1 MKKKTMKLFAAAVA
15 LSALTACS
23 DSNFSELES
32 GVIEPSDARTENS
45 AVLTDKNGLAIS
57 SVSADMGT
65 YYLDIKTNGN
75 WYIETPDNMEFL
87 PTKMAGTGSA
97 RVPVMIANNWAEARE
112 LSYKVKFIGED
123 GTSTR
128 AEGDASQTVAQA
140 SSTNLAGFKE
150 IVNSNIFVGY
160 GYNPSKSS
168 IPELC
173 TGIEIFDMATLKS
186 NAALVISSLS
196 PQAKE
201 TYTYAH
207 SESALD
213 KIIGVSA
220 SPGGNFGPV
229 KLDSLGVSVDVTRID
244 HTGSTTMQKSL
255 NRSVYSRELL
265 WANAT
270 TDANKKFVETNFSN
284 GFKYYKQRFIDQLKA
299 AQTDAAKKQVAEEF
313 FKVVGT
319 HFIEK
324 AMLGCEFA
332 YRMTIDSTKVKKA
345 TEVKAALDFKW
356 QQQVKDTTGLDSV
369 ARAKAQAQNANLK
382 NFVFKANVQVTDSE
396 RKASEST
403 KASVKARGGDIELVS
418 ILNTGGSLF
427 ADDFAKWLLGTSPE
441 KAVMV
446 GIQNQPIYML
456 FDDSSTANA
465 DEKAAHNWLKT
476 YIDKHYKIEES
487 TFGQISSQTVKN

>member
-1 MKKKTMKLFAAAVA
+1 MKKMAKQFFAVVAALA
-15 LSALTACS
+15 AFTACS
-23 DSNFSELES
+23 DSNFSENDP
-32 GVIEPSDARTENS
+32 VVEPISDARIMNS
-45 AVLTDKNGLAIS
+45 AVLTNANGQQIS

-65 YYLDIKTNGN
+65 YYLDIKTNGV
-75 WYIETPDNMEFL
+75 WYIETPDNMEFT
-87 PTKMAGTGSA
+87 PTKMTGTGSA
-97 RVPVMIANNWAEARE
+97 RVPVLIGNNWAEARQ
-112 LSYKVKFIGED
+112 LSYKVKFIDENGQMRAAGD
-123 GTSTR
+123 G
-128 AEGDASQTVAQA
+128 GQTVNQE

-160 GYNPSKSS
+160 GYNPTKSS

-173 TGIEIFDMATLKS
+173 TGIEIFNMATLKS
-186 NAALVISSLS
+186 NADLVINSLS

-229 KLDSLGVSVDVTRID
+229 KLDSLGVTVDVTRTE
-244 HTGSTTMQKSL
+244 HTGSTTIQKTL

-265 WANAT
+265 WANAMV
-270 TDANKKFVETNFSN
+270 DANKKFVDTYLSN
-284 GFKYYKQRFIDQLKA
+284 GFKYYKQRFIEQLNA
-299 AQTDAAKKQVAEEF
+299 ATKDADKKQVAEEF

-332 YRMTIDSTKVKKA
+332 YRMTVDSSKVKKA

-356 QQQVKDTTGLDSV
+356 QQQVKDTTGLDS
-369 ARAKAQAQNANLK
+369 AAMAKAQAQNANLK

-418 ILNTGGSLF
+418 ILNTGGSLI
-427 ADDFAKWLLGTSPE
+427 ADDFAKWLLGTAPE
-441 KAVMV
+441 KATMV

-456 FDDSSTANA
+456 FDDSDTANEK
-465 DEKAAHNWLKT
+465 EKAAHNWLKT
-476 YIDKHYKIEES
+476 YIDKNYKIEES
-487 TFGQISSQTVKN
+487 TVGQISSQTVKD

>member
-1 MKKKTMKLFAAAVA
+1 MAKQFFAVVVA
-15 LSALTACS
+15 LAAFTACS
-23 DSNFSELES
+23 DSNFSENDP
-32 GVIEPSDARTENS
+32 VVEPISDARIMNS
-45 AVLTDKNGLAIS
+45 AVLTNANGQQIS

-65 YYLDIKTNGN
+65 YYLDIKTNGV
-75 WYIETPDNMEFL
+75 WYIETPDNMEFT
-87 PTKMAGTGSA
+87 PTKMTGTGSA
-97 RVPVMIANNWAEARE
+97 RVPVLIGNNWAEARQ
-112 LSYKVKFIGED
+112 LSYKVKFIDENGQMRAAGD
-123 GTSTR
+123 G
-128 AEGDASQTVAQA
+128 GQTVNQE

-160 GYNPSKSS
+160 GYNPTKSS

-186 NAALVISSLS
+186 NAALVINSLS

-299 AQTDAAKKQVAEEF
+299 ATTEAAKKQVAEEF

-403 KASVKARGGDIELVS
+403 KANVKARGGDIELVS

-441 KAVMV
+441 KAVMT

>member
-1 MKKKTMKLFAAAVA
+1 MAKQFFAVVVA
-15 LSALTACS
+15 LAAFTACS
-23 DSNFSELES
+23 DSNFSENDP
-32 GVIEPSDARTENS
+32 VVEPISDARIMNS
-45 AVLTDKNGLAIS
+45 AVLTNANGQQIS

-65 YYLDIKTNGN
+65 YYLDIKTNGV
-75 WYIETPDNMEFL
+75 WYIETPDNMEFT
-87 PTKMAGTGSA
+87 PTKMTGTGSA
-97 RVPVMIANNWAEARE
+97 RVPVLIGNNWAEARQ
-112 LSYKVKFIGED
+112 LSYKVKFIDENGQMRAAGD
-123 GTSTR
+123 G
-128 AEGDASQTVAQA
+128 GQTVNQE

-160 GYNPSKSS
+160 GYNPTKSS

-173 TGIEIFDMATLKS
+173 TGIEIFNMATLKS
-186 NAALVISSLS
+186 NADLVINSLS

-229 KLDSLGVSVDVTRID
+229 KLDSLGVTVDVTRTE
-244 HTGSTTMQKSL
+244 HTGSTTIQKTL

-265 WANAT
+265 WANAMV
-270 TDANKKFVETNFSN
+270 DANKKFVDTYLSN
-284 GFKYYKQRFIDQLKA
+284 GFKYYKQRFIEQLNA
-299 AQTDAAKKQVAEEF
+299 ATKDADKKQVAEEF

-332 YRMTIDSTKVKKA
+332 YRMTVDSSKVKKA

-356 QQQVKDTTGLDSV
+356 QQQVKDTTGLDS
-369 ARAKAQAQNANLK
+369 AAMAKAQAQNANLK

-418 ILNTGGSLF
+418 ILNTGGSLI
-427 ADDFAKWLLGTSPE
+427 ADDFAKWLLGTAPE
-441 KAVMV
+441 KATMV

-487 TFGQISSQTVKN
+487 TFGQISSQTVKD

>member
-1 MKKKTMKLFAAAVA
+1 MAKQFFAVVVA
-15 LSALTACS
+15 LAAFTACS
-23 DSNFSELES
+23 DSNFSENDP
-32 GVIEPSDARTENS
+32 VIEPISDARIMNS
-45 AVLTDKNGLAIS
+45 AVLTNANGQQIS

-65 YYLDIKTNGN
+65 YYLDIKTNGV
-75 WYIETPDNMEFL
+75 WYIETPDNMEFT
-87 PTKMAGTGSA
+87 PTKMTGTGSA
-97 RVPVMIANNWAEARE
+97 RVPVLIGNNWAEARQ
-112 LSYKVKFIGED
+112 LSYNVKFIDENGQMRAAGD
-123 GTSTR
+123 G
-128 AEGDASQTVAQA
+128 GQTVNQE

-160 GYNPSKSS
+160 GYNPTKSS

-173 TGIEIFDMATLKS
+173 TGIEIFNMATLKS
-186 NAALVISSLS
+186 NADLVINSLS

-270 TDANKKFVETNFSN
+270 TDANKKFVETNLSN

-369 ARAKAQAQNANLK
+369 AMAKAQAQNANLK

-418 ILNTGGSLF
+418 ILNTGGSLI

-476 YIDKHYKIEES
+476 YIDKNYKIEES

>member
-1 MKKKTMKLFAAAVA
+1 MKKKAKQFFAVVVA
-15 LSALTACS
+15 LAAFTACS
-23 DSNFSELES
+23 DSNFSENDP
-32 GVIEPSDARTENS
+32 VVEPISDARIMNS
-45 AVLTDKNGLAIS
+45 AVLTNANGQQIS

-65 YYLDIKTNGN
+65 YYLDIKTNGV
-75 WYIETPDNMEFL
+75 WYIETPDNMEFT
-87 PTKMAGTGSA
+87 PTKMTGTGSA
-97 RVPVMIANNWAEARE
+97 RVPVLIGNNWAEARQ
-112 LSYKVKFIGED
+112 LSYKVKFIDENGQMRAAGD
-123 GTSTR
+123 G
-128 AEGDASQTVAQA
+128 GQTVNQE

-186 NAALVISSLS
+186 NAALVINSLS

-299 AQTDAAKKQVAEEF
+299 ATTEAAKKQVAEEF

-418 ILNTGGSLF
+418 ILNTGGSLI

-441 KAVMV
+441 KAVMT